1 MILGKETI
9 KKGNEKAFRNGELIN
24 ILKEYPEDSII
35 LFQDFNFKSS
45 KKQVVRDVIVRQ
57 EEYPLNKTK
66 NGKSIILINQYL
78 NLK

>member
-1 MILGKETI
+1 MILGKETS
-9 KKGNEKAFRNGELIN
+9 KNERAFRNGDLIK

-57 EEYPLNKTK
+57 EQYPLNKCE
-66 NGKSIILINQYL
+66 NGKSIILINKFL
-78 NLK
+78 NL

>member
-1 MILGKETI
+1 MILGKETS
-9 KKGNEKAFRNGELIN
+9 KKGNERAFRNGDLIK

-57 EEYPLNKTK
+57 EHYPLNKCE
-66 NGKSIILINQYL
+66 NGKSIILINKFL
-78 NLK
+78 NL